1 MDSPGDQTIIRNV
14 AVHPTRAPV
23 ALPDGKE
30 RIPLGSGVITR
41 MLGQGGMAAVYEIWN
56 AQLEMYRAVKILNPC
71 SADNARQRFETEIKI
86 SAKLSH
92 PNIVEI
98 HGVGEWNG
106 LAFIEMEK
114 INGIGLDT
122 LIAQR
127 GALPAVVCTSIGIM
141 ICRALNYAHNQ
152 DCSIY
157 GRNYHG
163 VIHRDLKPANIMI
176 CTNGIVKLMDF
187 GIARPPDVSFH
198 TMDGLVAGTLQ
209 YLAPEQ
215 LEKKKLD
222 VTTDLYALG
231 VTMYEIV
238 TGVVAFP
245 QTSFPKL
252 IADKT
257 KNKFKPLGEFHRR
270 LPSRLK
276 RVIYKCMCEEPSKRI
291 RSATALL
298 QELNKIH
305 GSLTGKSP
313 EQVMAAVTAAGTG
326 KKVVLTTRRL
336 FPWKFTVSLVIAASV
351 VYAGAVQYLLPLYL
365 RSFEKPPVQIVTMVR
380 PPTPSPTIIVRTP
393 APPPAPKIIQTE
405 RRKATHAVKKPLPPP
420 RPVTPPL
427 VEKTAVQQPAPSVSL
442 LESLKEKYGS
452 EDILVIMEKA
462 LKRKEYA
469 NVLALFDMLPKDQ
482 AITPQAVILK
492 MRALERT
499 KAWKRLSQ
507 LLESNAINDGE
518 FILAKAK
525 LALNNRKYDECK
537 RCLSQC
543 LNLPHAFI
551 DYDFLKQEVCY
562 YTALCV
568 TAQFDANPTE
578 QTYKNALD
586 SWWQLRSA
594 LRSNP
599 SHEYNKKAAAELQRM
614 AKKMQKGQG

>member
-1 MDSPGDQTIIRNV
+1 MDDTNDKIIIKNV
-14 AVHPTRAPV
+14 AISSMSAPV

-41 MLGQGGMAAVYEIWN
+41 LLGQGGMAAVYEIWN
-56 AQLEMYRAVKILNPC
+56 AQLEMYRAVKLINPG
-71 SADNARQRFETEIKI
+71 STETMQQRFQTEIKI

-106 LAFIEMEK
+106 LPFIEMEK
-114 INGIGLDT
+114 IEGIGLDN

-127 GALPAVVCTSIGIM
+127 GALPPAVCTSIGIM

-163 VIHRDLKPANIMI
+163 VIHRDLKPANIMV

-231 VTMYEIV
+231 VTMYETV

-252 IADKT
+252 IAEKT
-257 KNKFKPLGEFHRR
+257 KNKFKPLEEYHIKLPAR
-270 LPSRLK
+270 LR
-276 RVIYKCMCEEPSKRI
+276 RVIYKCMEEDQGKRVPSAAALLDELHKIHANISGRSPEEIMASFIAIESGKKVAAVRRRFPWKRSTAVLALALLGAGAYLYLWPQY
-291 RSATALL
+291 RLFATRTAETLMASAPLPAPRPVPPAPAEAPAAARPAATTAAAEPTGAPVHKKGISSVKPAARPRRPSSQAELL
-298 QELNKIH
+298 QE
-305 GSLTGKSP
+305 
-313 EQVMAAVTAAGTG
+313 
-326 KKVVLTTRRL
+326 
-336 FPWKFTVSLVIAASV
+336 
-351 VYAGAVQYLLPLYL
+351 
-365 RSFEKPPVQIVTMVR
+365 
-380 PPTPSPTIIVRTP
+380 
-393 APPPAPKIIQTE
+393 
-405 RRKATHAVKKPLPPP
+405 
-420 RPVTPPL
+420 
-427 VEKTAVQQPAPSVSL
+427 
-442 LESLKEKYGS
+442 KYGT
-452 EDILVIMEKA
+452 DDFLVIMEKE
-462 LKRKEYA
+462 LKARSYQ
-469 NVLALFDMLPKDQ
+469 NILGLYDMLPKEQ
-482 AITPQAVILK
+482 AHTTQALIYK
-492 MRALERT
+492 MRALEKT
-499 KAWKRLSQ
+499 QNMGRLAQ
-507 LLESNAINDGE
+507 FLESNAINDGE

-525 LALNNRKYDECK
+525 FSFTNQRYDECK
-537 RCLSQC
+537 RLLAQC
-543 LNLPHAFI
+543 MTLPHAFI
-551 DYDFLKQEVCY
+551 DYDILKQEVYY

-568 TAQFDANPTE
+568 TAQFDASPTE
-578 QTYKNALD
+578 QNYKEALD

-594 LRSNP
+594 LKATP
-599 SHEYNKKAAAELQRM
+599 DHEYNKRAISELQRM
-614 AKKMQKGQG
+614 GKKMNKE